1 MINQKTNNKVFFII
15 ITITQTT
22 QTQTQSQTQTTQS
35 QRQTTQSQRQSQT
48 KTLKTLSVPPSIA
61 RYERNGTKRPIIL

>member
-15 ITITQTT
+15 ITIIQTT
-22 QTQTQSQTQTTQS
+22 QTQTQSQT
-35 QRQTTQSQRQSQT
+35 QTTQSQRQSQT

>member
-22 QTQTQSQTQTTQS
+22 QSQT
-35 QRQTTQSQRQSQT
+35 QTTQSQRQSQT

-61 RYERNGTKRPIIL
+61 RYERNGIKRPIIL

>member
-15 ITITQTT
+15 ITIIQTI
-22 QTQTQSQTQTTQS
+22 QTQTQSQT
-35 QRQTTQSQRQSQT
+35 QTTQSQRQSQT

-61 RYERNGTKRPIIL
+61 RYERNETKRPIIL

>member
-35 QRQTTQSQRQSQT
+35 QRQSQT
-48 KTLKTLSVPPSIA
+48 KTLKTLSVPPRIA
-61 RYERNGTKRPIIL
+61 RYERNGTKRAIIL

>member
-35 QRQTTQSQRQSQT
+35 QRQSQT
-48 KTLKTLSVPPSIA
+48 KTLKTLSVPPSVA
-61 RYERNGTKRPIIL
+61 RYERNGIKRPIIL

>member
-22 QTQTQSQTQTTQS
+22 QSQI
-35 QRQTTQSQRQSQT
+35 QTTQSQRQSQT

-61 RYERNGTKRPIIL
+61 RYERNGIKRPIIL

>member
-22 QTQTQSQTQTTQS
+22 QTQTQSQTQS
-35 QRQTTQSQRQSQT
+35 QTQTTQSQRQSQT
-48 KTLKTLSVPPSIA
+48 KTLKTLSVQPSIA

>member
-15 ITITQTT
+15 VTITQTT

-35 QRQTTQSQRQSQT
+35 QRQSQT
-48 KTLKTLSVPPSIA
+48 KTLKTLSVPPSVA

>member
-22 QTQTQSQTQTTQS
+22 QSQTH
-35 QRQTTQSQRQSQT
+35 TTQSQRQSQT
-48 KTLKTLSVPPSIA
+48 KTLKALSVPSRIA
-61 RYERNGTKRPIIL
+61 RYERNGIKRPIIL

>member
-15 ITITQTT
+15 MIITQTT

-35 QRQTTQSQRQSQT
+35 QRQSQI
-48 KTLKTLSVPPSIA
+48 KTLKTLSVPPSLA
-61 RYERNGTKRPIIL
+61 RYERNGIKRPIIL

>member
-22 QTQTQSQTQTTQS
+22 QTQTQRQT
-35 QRQTTQSQRQSQT
+35 QTTQSQRQSQT

>member
-15 ITITQTT
+15 ITITQT
-22 QTQTQSQTQTTQS
+22 QTQSQT
-35 QRQTTQSQRQSQT
+35 QTTQSQRQSQT

-61 RYERNGTKRPIIL
+61 RYERNGIKRQIIL

>member
-35 QRQTTQSQRQSQT
+35 QRQSQT
-48 KTLKTLSVPPSIA
+48 KTLKTLSVPPSVV
-61 RYERNGTKRPIIL
+61 RYERNGIKRPIIL

>member
-35 QRQTTQSQRQSQT
+35 QRQSQT
-48 KTLKTLSVPPSIA
+48 KALKTLSVPPSIA

>member
-15 ITITQTT
+15 ITII
-22 QTQTQSQTQTTQS
+22 QTTQS
-35 QRQTTQSQRQSQT
+35 QTQTTQSQRQSQT

-61 RYERNGTKRPIIL
+61 RYERNGIKRPIIL

>member
-15 ITITQTT
+15 ITITQT
-22 QTQTQSQTQTTQS
+22 QTQTQSQT
-35 QRQTTQSQRQSQT
+35 QTTQSQRQSQT

-61 RYERNGTKRPIIL
+61 RYERNGIKRPIIL

>member
-22 QTQTQSQTQTTQS
+22 QTQSQTQTTQS
-35 QRQTTQSQRQSQT
+35 QTQTTQSQRQSQT
-48 KTLKTLSVPPSIA
+48 KTLKTLSVLPSIA

>member
-35 QRQTTQSQRQSQT
+35 QRQSQT

-61 RYERNGTKRPIIL
+61 RYERNGTKRPIIF

>member
-22 QTQTQSQTQTTQS
+22 QTQTQTQS
-35 QRQTTQSQRQSQT
+35 QTQTTQSQRQSQT

>member
-15 ITITQTT
+15 ITITQT
-22 QTQTQSQTQTTQS
+22 QTQTQSQT
-35 QRQTTQSQRQSQT
+35 QTTQSQRQSQT

>member
-35 QRQTTQSQRQSQT
+35 QRQSQT
-48 KTLKTLSVPPSIA
+48 KTLKTLSVPPNIA
-61 RYERNGTKRPIIL
+61 RYERNGIKRPIIL

>member
-15 ITITQTT
+15 ITIIQTT
-22 QTQTQSQTQTTQS
+22 QTQTQSQT
-35 QRQTTQSQRQSQT
+35 QTTQSQRQSQT

-61 RYERNGTKRPIIL
+61 RYERNGIKRPIIL

>member
-35 QRQTTQSQRQSQT
+35 QRQSQT
-48 KTLKTLSVPPSIA
+48 KILKTLSVLPSIA

>member
-22 QTQTQSQTQTTQS
+22 QTQTQSQTP
-35 QRQTTQSQRQSQT
+35 TTQSQRQSQT

-61 RYERNGTKRPIIL
+61 QYERNGIKRPIIL

>member
-15 ITITQTT
+15 ITIIQTT

-35 QRQTTQSQRQSQT
+35 QRQSQT
-48 KTLKTLSVPPSIA
+48 ETLKTLSIPPSIA
-61 RYERNGTKRPIIL
+61 RYERNGIKRPIIL

>member
-22 QTQTQSQTQTTQS
+22 QSQT
-35 QRQTTQSQRQSQT
+35 QTTQSQRQSQT
-48 KTLKTLSVPPSIA
+48 KTLKTLSVPPNIA

>member
-35 QRQTTQSQRQSQT
+35 QRQSQT
-48 KTLKTLSVPPSIA
+48 ETLKTLSVPPSIA
-61 RYERNGTKRPIIL
+61 RYERNGIKRPIIL

>member
-22 QTQTQSQTQTTQS
+22 QTQSQT
-35 QRQTTQSQRQSQT
+35 QTTQSQRQSQT

-61 RYERNGTKRPIIL
+61 RYERNGIKRPIIL

>member
-15 ITITQTT
+15 IIITQTT
-22 QTQTQSQTQTTQS
+22 QTQSQT
-35 QRQTTQSQRQSQT
+35 QTTQSQRQSQT

-61 RYERNGTKRPIIL
+61 RYERNGIKRPIIL

>member
-15 ITITQTT
+15 ITITQTI
-22 QTQTQSQTQTTQS
+22 QTQTQSQT
-35 QRQTTQSQRQSQT
+35 QTTQSQRQSQT

-61 RYERNGTKRPIIL
+61 RYERNGIKRPIIL

>member
-35 QRQTTQSQRQSQT
+35 QRQSQT

-61 RYERNGTKRPIIL
+61 RYERNGIKRPITL

>member
-22 QTQTQSQTQTTQS
+22 NTQTQSQT
-35 QRQTTQSQRQSQT
+35 QTTQSQRQSQT

>member
-22 QTQTQSQTQTTQS
+22 QTRTQSQT
-35 QRQTTQSQRQSQT
+35 QTTQSQRQSQT

>member
-22 QTQTQSQTQTTQS
+22 QIQTQTIQS
-35 QRQTTQSQRQSQT
+35 QIQSQT
-48 KTLKTLSVPPSIA
+48 KILKTLSVPPRIA
-61 RYERNGTKRPIIL
+61 RYEQNGIKRPIIL